1 MNATL
6 ILVDLQ
12 NYFLPGGALAVSEGE
27 DVIDIANALSPRFD
41 LIVKTQDWH
50 PSNHKSF
57 ASNHGL
63 DIGTIIELNGL
74 SQFLWPDHCIQHSFG
89 AQFSGK
95 LVDHENSIVFRKGED
110 PETDSYSAFFDNGH
124 RNDTGLGDFLKK
136 RKSEALYIM
145 GLATDY
151 CVKFTVLD
159 ALKLG
164 FKTYLIVDGCR
175 GVDVNPGDVES
186 ALQEMEDAGAILIL
200 SHEIKYV

>member
-12 NYFLPGGALAVSEGE
+12 NDFLPGGALAVPEGE
-27 DVIDIANALSPRFD
+27 DVIDIANALSARFD

-57 ASNHGL
+57 ASNHAL
-63 DIGTIIELNGL
+63 DVGTIIDLNGL
-74 SQFLWPDHCIQHSFG
+74 TQFLWPDHCVQQSFG
-89 AQFSGK
+89 AQFSAD
-95 LVDHENSIVFRKGED
+95 LVDVENTVVFQKGEN

-124 RNDTGLGDFLKK
+124 RSDTGLGDFLKT
-136 RKSEALYIM
+136 RKTDVLYVM

-164 FKTYLIVDGCR
+164 FKTYLVVDGCR

-200 SHEIKYV
+200 SHEIKNV